1 MKRALQSSRNSFV
14 IYILSGGREKRILN
28 LKFTFSYAEE
38 KGVVFGP
45 NLEEQ
50 LSPFGTTSVT
60 WRSTT
65 KPVLVH
71 AVQYI
76 FQIEDIYTYII
87 FTFILCMEM
96 YCTRTPQILDI
107 VILTNLPKYFFLE
120 LSFEDN
126 RLYRT
131 VFHAIA
137 ACSD

>member
-1 MKRALQSSRNSFV
+1 MSF
-14 IYILSGGREKRILN
+14 IFSLGGEKKRILN

-65 KPVLVH
+65 KPVLEH

-107 VILTNLPKYFFLE
+107 VI
-120 LSFEDN
+120 
-126 RLYRT
+126 
-131 VFHAIA
+131 
-137 ACSD
+137 